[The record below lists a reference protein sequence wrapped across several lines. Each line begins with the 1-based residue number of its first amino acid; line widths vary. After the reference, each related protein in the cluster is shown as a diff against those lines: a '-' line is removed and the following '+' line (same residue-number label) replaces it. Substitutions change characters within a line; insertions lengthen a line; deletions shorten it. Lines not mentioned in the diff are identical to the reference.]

1 MLGNVVFILGSHV
14 PLKSYMTTEG
24 RGVWLKEIT
33 EQSPVQHSGIDVG
46 IKVFIAVCF
55 ITGKALVTV

>member
-1 MLGNVVFILGSHV
+1 
-14 PLKSYMTTEG
+14 MTTEG